1 MFRLF
6 KNPSHQAQ
14 FEGDG
19 FVHLPLLEPEDVE
32 RLLAHYVDFSNG
44 GRVVNSAY
52 GMFISLD
59 AEQLELKR
67 KTIALIREITLPRLE
82 RYVHDCKSHL
92 GSYLVKVPNPTSY
105 TNPHQDWTFIDN
117 ERMDH
122 YFSMTAWIALGDY
135 NRDRG
140 SIGFVKGSHRFFNN
154 VNCSPSP
161 ATRTP
166 TQGLEPVLFR
176 HLTFPEMRAGDAVAF
191 NNKTIHAALPNGSD
205 VQRIAVGIGLTP
217 LEAVIY
223 HYFLKPGTKDR
234 LLKLKVDEDFF
245 LHYNNEKFQA
255 LWESGRVPDHC
266 TVVGELPHQLDTMSA
281 QELEERCVQQESA
294 ADDLGSS
301 LAAGASAGGA
311 ETSVRQETG
320 RRTGFLKLF

>member
-6 KNPSHQAQ
+6 KDAAQ
-14 FEGDG
+14 QDRFERDG

-32 RLLAHYVDFSNG
+32 CLRAHYADFSNG

-59 AEQLELKR
+59 GEELELKKR
-67 KTIALIREITLPRLE
+67 TIALIRQVVLPRAE
-82 RYVHDCKSHL
+82 RYVHDCKTHL

-105 TNPHQDWTFIDN
+105 TYPHQDWTFIDN
-117 ERMDH
+117 ERMDY
-122 YFSMTAWIALGDY
+122 YFSMTVWIALGDY
-135 NRDRG
+135 DREGG

-191 NNKTIHAALPNGSD
+191 NNKTIHAALPNRSGE
-205 VQRIAVGIGLTP
+205 QRIAVGIGLTP
-217 LEAVIY
+217 LEAEIY
-223 HYFLKPGTKDR
+223 HYFLKPGTTDR

-255 LWESGRVPDHC
+255 LWESGKVPEHC
-266 TVVGELPHQLDTMSA
+266 TVVGELPHRLDTMSA
-281 QELEERCVQQESA
+281 EELERLCLQQDPA
-294 ADDLGSS
+294 
-301 LAAGASAGGA
+301 
-311 ETSVRQETG
+311 RQEVPSIPAAAAAPRPEG
-320 RRTGFLKLF
+320 RRRFGFLKFF